1 MSSNTKLDTDV
12 VKASATALG
21 RIMDDMSAFT
31 ALRAD
36 WPKLGNFDLATQL
49 DAIVDDRRRGVV
61 AHADQLKTALDEMD
75 RALTKIATEIQ
86 SIDDGAAA
94 KINAVVADLRTR
106 VRDDLAALSQV

>member
-1 MSSNTKLDTDV
+1 MSSTKLDTEI
-12 VKASATALG
+12 VKSSAAALG
-21 RIMDDMSAFT
+21 RVMDDMSAFT

-36 WPKLGNFDLATQL
+36 WPKLGNFDLAAQL
-49 DAIVDDRRRGVV
+49 DTIVDDRRRGVL

-94 KINAVVADLRTR
+94 KIKAVVADLRTR
-106 VRDDLAALSQV
+106 VRDDIGTLNQV

>member
-1 MSSNTKLDTDV
+1 MSSTKLETDT
-12 VKASATALG
+12 VKASAAALG

-49 DAIVDDRRRGVV
+49 ETIVDDRRRGVL
-61 AHADQLKTALDEMD
+61 AHADQLKTALDDMD
-75 RALTKIATEIQ
+75 KALTKIATEIQ

-94 KINAVVADLRTR
+94 KIKAVVADLRTR
-106 VRDDLAALSQV
+106 VHDDLGALKQV